1 MDSSTRM
8 GSPADEGVAAARTK
22 SQRGGDYGGPKRV
35 VAGIYEMNTQ
45 ESNLCSA
52 NNGGSTEC
60 LRVERIST
68 KLRQGP
74 SAGQEDPCQTMS
86 SIIQKRKNYSLPS
99 LSNVFTLAASR

>member
-1 MDSSTRM
+1 
-8 GSPADEGVAAARTK
+8 
-22 SQRGGDYGGPKRV
+22 
-35 VAGIYEMNTQ
+35 MNTQ